1 MFLEEVIVMIR
12 GKERWMIIIGAILL
26 MLTISG
32 ITMAADDSIINAAS
46 YLRMGVGARFLAMG
60 GASTAVVD
68 DATAV
73 AWNVAALTRIKCASV
88 ASMYSAD
95 DKLDRRHNFLA
106 LASNVKGIGSFGIGW
121 VNAGVADIPRYNEQN
136 VEQGSFNSNENAF
149 MFSYGAMFRPLCLG
163 AGVKILHQKIDPDS
177 SETTMGF
184 GGLDI
189 GALATP
195 VDAITV
201 GVSVQNILGKV
212 ASANVP
218 TVLRV
223 GTAIRVLPE
232 DDLLV
237 AVDLTKAFVNLKGK
251 TAALHIGAEYWAA
264 DLIGF
269 RLGFSSE
276 KQFAAGIGVKISDVS
291 VDYAY
296 TIQRDG
302 LEPDVHYVSISA
314 SF

>member
-1 MFLEEVIVMIR
+1 MIR
-12 GKERWMIIIGAILL
+12 GKERWMIIGAILL
-26 MLTISG
+26 LLVMSG
-32 ITMAADDSIINAAS
+32 ITLAADDSVVNAAS
-46 YLRMGVGARFLAMG
+46 YLKMGVGARFLAMG
-60 GASTAVVD
+60 GASTAVAD
-68 DATAV
+68 DATAI
-73 AWNVAALTRIKCASV
+73 AWNIAGLTRVQSASV
-88 ASMYSAD
+88 ASMYSAN

-106 LASNVKGIGSFGIGW
+106 LASSVKGIGSFGIGW
-121 VNAGVADIPRYNEQN
+121 VNAGVVDIPRYNDQN
-136 VEQGSFNSNENAF
+136 VEEGSFNSTENAF
-149 MFSYGAMFRPLCLG
+149 MFSYGAMFRPVRLG

-189 GALATP
+189 GALADP

-201 GVSVQNILGKV
+201 GLSVQNILGKV
-212 ASANVP
+212 ANANVP

-223 GTAIRVLPE
+223 GTAIRVLPSN
-232 DDLLV
+232 DLLV
-237 AVDLTKAFVNLKGK
+237 AVDLTKAFVDLKGK

-264 DLIGF
+264 DIVAF

-276 KQFAAGIGVKISDVS
+276 KQFAAGIGVKIADMT

-302 LEPDVHYVSISA
+302 LEPDVHYVSICA